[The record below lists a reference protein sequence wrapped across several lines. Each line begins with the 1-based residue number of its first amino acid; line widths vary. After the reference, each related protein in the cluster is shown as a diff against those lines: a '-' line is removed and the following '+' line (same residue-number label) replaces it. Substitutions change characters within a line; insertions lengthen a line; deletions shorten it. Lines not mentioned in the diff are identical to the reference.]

1 MLNNYDDIIHLPHP
15 TSAKHPR
22 MTMLARAAQF
32 APFAA
37 LTGHG
42 AALQETARLTD
53 QQQELGEYDNEVLNR
68 KLMLLLS
75 HLEEHPKVRI
85 THFLPDQHKEGGSYV
100 TVEGMVKRLDEYEQV
115 LYMEDGRQI
124 PLTSISDIQEI

>member
-1 MLNNYDDIIHLPHP
+1 
-15 TSAKHPR
+15 
-22 MTMLARAAQF
+22 MLARAAQF